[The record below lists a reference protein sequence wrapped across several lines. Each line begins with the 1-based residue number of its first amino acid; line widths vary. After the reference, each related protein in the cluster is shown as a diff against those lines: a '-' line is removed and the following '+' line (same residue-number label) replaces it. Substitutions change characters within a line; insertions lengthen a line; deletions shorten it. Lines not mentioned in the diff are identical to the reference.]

1 MKHYLLIFLL
11 LGTTLLARPP
21 FVSQGYIPHYTKKIA
36 TNWENDFLELTPEQK
51 PKLIKIRQET
61 MQSLGA
67 LKAKLAPLEQKL
79 ADDIVAGK
87 EPSSLK
93 PQVDA
98 IAQLKVEA
106 TMVHLKCVSNTQ
118 KVLTKD
124 QLDLLPS
131 L

>member
-1 MKHYLLIFLL
+1 MKHIVLIFLL

-21 FVSQGYIPHYTKKIA
+21 FLSQGYIPHYTKKIA

-61 MQSLGA
+61 MQALGV
-67 LKAKLAPLEQKL
+67 LKAKLEPLEQKL
-79 ADDIVAGK
+79 ADEIIAGK
-87 EPSSLK
+87 APKSLTSL
-93 PQVDA
+93 VNE
-98 IAQLKVEA
+98 IAKLKVEA